1 MPTASTEPLRG
12 VANTVLSMGNG
23 VRDLIRA
30 VADVQEIPYS
40 WPSPPTAASVRE
52 TGGGTCAGKHALLR
66 EQLESLGLVASRLM
80 IVGPLVPD
88 LWPDLQA
95 EDGDLLEVHECLT
108 VETDWAGPLM
118 VDVTWHPAAVRAGL
132 AGTVD
137 WDGMSDMR
145 CAVEP
150 AAAYA
155 VADTAFRTQKEFLR
169 ARLYSPEK
177 RARRDNVLAEI
188 ADRARRFL

>member
-1 MPTASTEPLRG
+1 
-12 VANTVLSMGNG
+12 
-23 VRDLIRA
+23 
-30 VADVQEIPYS
+30 
-40 WPSPPTAASVRE
+40 
-52 TGGGTCAGKHALLR
+52 
-66 EQLESLGLVASRLM
+66 M